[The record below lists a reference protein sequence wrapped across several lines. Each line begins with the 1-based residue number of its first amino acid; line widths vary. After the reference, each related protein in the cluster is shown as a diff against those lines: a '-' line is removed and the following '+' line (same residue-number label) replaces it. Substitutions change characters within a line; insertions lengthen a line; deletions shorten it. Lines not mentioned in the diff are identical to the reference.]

1 MKNAYPGLR
10 QVSSSVPL
18 LSHVNV
24 VVGLL
29 NVQLTIVRLVYSST
43 TNSLFV
49 P

>member
-10 QVSSSVPL
+10 QVSLSVPL

-29 NVQLTIVRLVYSST
+29 NVLTIVRLVYSST